1 MSHWQRLLVTEEEG
15 IVTVSLNRPD
25 KLNALDIRL
34 FKELDSVSL
43 SLRKRKD
50 IRAIILTGE
59 GGNFSSGL
67 DVKSVATSPSMVLG
81 VLKKWMPGN
90 ANLAQRVSRNWRR
103 IPVPVIAAIEGR
115 CYGGGMQ
122 IVLGADFRFAT
133 PESELSIME
142 IRWGLVPDMAG
153 LLSLRELVAKDVA
166 MKLTMTGEIVSGS
179 RAQQLGL
186 VTEIHDNPRQAAQVL
201 AQQLCQAS
209 PDAIAAI
216 KSTTTRSWSRSE
228 RYLLARETVSQ
239 LRLIMGKNFHI
250 AGYRQRNKADKPYR
264 QRQSFW

>member
-1 MSHWQRLLVTEEEG
+1 
-15 IVTVSLNRPD
+15 
-25 KLNALDIRL
+25 
-34 FKELDSVSL
+34 
-43 SLRKRKD
+43 
-50 IRAIILTGE
+50 
-59 GGNFSSGL
+59 
-67 DVKSVATSPSMVLG
+67 
-81 VLKKWMPGN
+81 
-90 ANLAQRVSRNWRR
+90 
-103 IPVPVIAAIEGR
+103 
-115 CYGGGMQ
+115 
-122 IVLGADFRFAT
+122 
-133 PESELSIME
+133 
-142 IRWGLVPDMAG
+142 

-228 RYLLARETVSQ
+228 RYLLARETISQ

-250 AGYRQRNKADKPYR
+250 
-264 QRQSFW
+264 

>member
-1 MSHWQRLLVTEEEG
+1 
-15 IVTVSLNRPD
+15 
-25 KLNALDIRL
+25 
-34 FKELDSVSL
+34 
-43 SLRKRKD
+43 
-50 IRAIILTGE
+50 
-59 GGNFSSGL
+59 
-67 DVKSVATSPSMVLG
+67 
-81 VLKKWMPGN
+81 
-90 ANLAQRVSRNWRR
+90 WRR

-133 PESELSIME
+133 PEAELSIME

-201 AQQLCQAS
+201 AQQFCQAS

-216 KSTTTRSWSRSE
+216 QSTT
-228 RYLLARETVSQ
+228 
-239 LRLIMGKNFHI
+239 
-250 AGYRQRNKADKPYR
+250 
-264 QRQSFW
+264 